1 VEVEQEIH
9 PQLLHQM
16 EVMVVVQLV
25 IVQAILHRLQTFKEQ
40 LTQEE
45 AVEVHIFQALQ
56 RVPLV
61 LEDQV

>member
-1 VEVEQEIH
+1 MEQEIH

>member
-9 PQLLHQM
+9 PQLLHQT
-16 EVMVVVQLV
+16 EVMVVVELA
-25 IVQAILHRLQTFKEQ
+25 IVQVVDLLDFKEE

-45 AVEVHIFQALQ
+45 VVELFMVVVLLHVQ
-56 RVPLV
+56 LV

>member
-1 VEVEQEIH
+1 
-9 PQLLHQM
+9 M

-56 RVPLV
+56 LVPLV